1 LTGIK
6 PFMNTMKTV
15 MYKPERTRLTL
26 SPSRRH
32 GCLCTEETMPVET
45 QFLRLRQP
53 VELGDRIDGWRVCW
67 LGGWDRHRIFYIVM
81 VQRGR
86 S

>member
-1 LTGIK
+1 
-6 PFMNTMKTV
+6 MDTV
-15 MYKPERTRLTL
+15 KAVIYEPERTRLTL

-32 GCLCTEETMPVET
+32 GCPFTEETLPVET
-45 QFLRLRQP
+45 KFLRLGQP
-53 VELGDRIDGWRVCW
+53 VELGHQIDEWRVCW